1 MLCFCFTQIL
11 LASVYCIKKTLNS
24 RARLFK
30 NLPNSQKFT
39 NNQYIQQQLIET
51 SREYFSI
58 LIYSQKCQASF
69 YGVNVLVLHKLCSQK
84 FITRTHI
91 STNSPVLSR
100 PRSKSKYVLYNKSI
114 VPNSIS
120 LKRMFR
126 FRFRFPFWISG
137 FSIRP
142 LGVFFQRTKPF
153 HIFCNRCSKQN
164 YYPQRWK

>member
-1 MLCFCFTQIL
+1 MLCFCFTRIL
-11 LASVYCIKKTLNS
+11 LASVYCVKKKP
-24 RARLFK
+24 RL
-30 NLPNSQKFT
+30 T
-39 NNQYIQQQLIET
+39 GTVIQELTRQSKIHEQSIRSTATKTIIET

-58 LIYSQKCQASF
+58 SIYSRKRQASF

-100 PRSKSKYVLYNKSI
+100 PSSRSKYVLYNKSI

-126 FRFRFPFWISG
+126 FRISW
-137 FSIRP
+137 FSIRS
-142 LGVFFQRTKPF
+142 LGVFFQRTKTF
-153 HIFCNRCSKQN
+153 SHIYILQ
-164 YYPQRWK
+164 QT